1 MRTLCI
7 PRAAR
12 RHVWAMLTVSV
23 VLSAVAC
30 DSNVPFLDAP
40 SSVANTPHGVQNAV
54 NGLFYAVRLDVGNF
68 AIIMSSFGRDAANFT
83 NTEPRWITEGTGI
96 QPIVFNDQFISTF
109 TWDQQFSNAKFANTI
124 IASLAKVQPAYSAQ
138 QLAALTGVLQTMKA
152 LQFMT
157 IAETRDTL
165 GVSVYSI
172 DASTPQPAFCNKDVW
187 QYIVALLD
195 SANVDL
201 NLAGATPLPI
211 TLPPGFQA
219 VSQFAGPSNVPG
231 SFAAFNRALA
241 GKAGLELA
249 YAIARAG
256 AGAPTPT
263 TPGAPD
269 NTALTRADSAI
280 KSSALYNLSAI
291 TTPSP
296 GGFVI
301 TDPFSVYHAFSPQ
314 SGDQVNPVNGTI
326 GTLAVMWDL
335 VVDVDTINDA
345 RWKAKFAVNPN
356 SVQQG
361 AFNAVASPYIYSY
374 YGSPSSPIPIVR
386 DEELALYDAQIQI
399 GLGNYGNA
407 ITLINTVHQ
416 QAGGFSSPLTIP
428 SDYVDVRNALLREQR
443 ISTVLESSGDRNIS
457 VRMYGMPTVSDTT
470 WNSTNGPDAEG
481 VATAEAAL
489 GTSITDL
496 HTTVIPIPETEIDGR
511 GGSYTLTCP

>member
-1 MRTLCI
+1 
-7 PRAAR
+7 
-12 RHVWAMLTVSV
+12 MLTVSV
-23 VLSAVAC
+23 VLLAGAC
-30 DSNVPFLDAP
+30 KDSNVPFLDAP
-40 SSVANTPHGVQNAV
+40 TSVASTPRGVQNAV
-54 NGLFYAVRLDVGNF
+54 NGLFFAERLDVGNYT
-68 AIIMSSFGRDAANFT
+68 IIMSSFGRDAANFT

-124 IASLAKVQPAYSAQ
+124 MASLSKVQPAYSPQ
-138 QLAALTGVLQTMKA
+138 QLAALTGVLQTIKA

-165 GVSVYSI
+165 GVSIYSI
-172 DASTPQPAFCNKDVW
+172 DATSPQPAYCNKDVW

-201 NLAGATPLPI
+201 NAAGATPIPV
-211 TLPPGFQA
+211 TLPDGFQA
-219 VSQFAGPSNVPG
+219 VGQFAGPSTGTG

-249 YAIARAG
+249 YAIARG
-256 AGAPTPT
+256 TGGAPTPT
-263 TPGAPD
+263 SPGSPNNA
-269 NTALTRADSAI
+269 ALMRADSAI

-314 SGDQVNPVNGTI
+314 SGDLVNPVNGTI

-345 RWKAKFAVNPN
+345 RWKAKFSVNPN

-374 YGSPSSPIPIVR
+374 YGTPSSPIPIVR
-386 DEELALYDAQIQI
+386 DEELALIEAQIQI

-407 ITLINTVHQ
+407 ITVINTVHQ
-416 QAGGFSSPLTIP
+416 QAGGFGSPLTIP
-428 SDYVDVRNALLREQR
+428 SDYVDVRNALLKEQR
-443 ISTVLESSGDRNIS
+443 ISTALESSGDRNIAI
-457 VRMYGMPTVSDTT
+457 RMYGMPTVSDTT
-470 WNSTNGPDAEG
+470 WSARNGPDAAG

-511 GGSYTLTCP
+511 GGSYALTCP